1 MDDKYLPSLERRKEM
16 LKIQIE
22 ECKTMIY
29 RNLVENL
36 SFVENGEKAKIKEVE
51 YNNQTL
57 KEKIDVLSK
66 EWDNLNASGE
76 NSQS

>member
-1 MDDKYLPSLERRKEM
+1 MGDDYLPPLNRRKE
-16 LKIQIE
+16 IIATQIE
-22 ECKTMIY
+22 ECKTLIY

-66 EWDNLNASGE
+66 EWDKLNASSG
-76 NSQS
+76 NTAQ